1 MLPFLN
7 SKLSAPPFRA
17 GVLRWRVCAVL
28 ALLGLTAQAQT
39 GPTYAGRPFLQV
51 ARANFNDPA
60 AGFITGFG
68 RAQVI
73 GEAVVF
79 VPLNGANAGGLFQ
92 GRGGPLTKVAG
103 PGTATPAD
111 SLQAFHDGFARGTA
125 GGARVAFAAGTA
137 LADGVWLADG
147 ATLSSLLA
155 AGSILPNSGNRA
167 ANVLGEPFLVGD
179 TLALIAAHRPVGGTD
194 NFRGVYRVKAGALE
208 AVADTAT
215 ALPGLGVPDGFSS
228 QVGFDG
234 QSVAFWATRGPFTE
248 QEGMF
253 VQTGT
258 EAVKLIARNG
268 DTFPDGGTM
277 DGFLSPPFVADGAVY
292 FFAYDAAKVTRL
304 LKFEANVLSVLA
316 KDGGLTAEG
325 DALQSLGQA
334 GLAVEDGQVFFPA
347 RTARGPGLYVV
358 TDGDL
363 RTVIPPGVNNLGGL
377 RPAAI
382 VLQDVA
388 GNTLVLDV
396 TDTFNNRR
404 LVANL
409 ALPAVPVII
418 ASPTNQIVAAGA
430 RVEFNVTALGD
441 APLGYAWQFSSPTG
455 LVTRSTTGTLVIE
468 SAGVGDVGFYSV
480 RVTNALG
487 TASSPSFQLNVEV
500 KPEILAAP
508 TNTVVEVGDQLLLR
522 VTALGGLPLSYAW
535 SKDGAPATNETT
547 GLGLFA
553 RTSSGLGDAGR
564 YTVVVSNAWGQVTSA
579 EAVVTVN
586 PPAPNPVFAGGRF
599 VKIVDASTPVPE
611 SGEPFDTQPLGEH
624 SARIIGNEIV
634 WVGGPAEQ
642 PQGGVFRWRDGSLAR
657 VLAAGAALPNG
668 LGAAEAFGLIPA
680 LGGEALAVSALKT
693 NAGFLQPVGLYRH
706 DDAALTALA
715 DTTMA
720 APEAGGTLFPAFFGN
735 SAAAGG
741 RVIFSATPNN
751 QPALYRADA
760 NGIRRVLSASQDLPV
775 VGTATTQLQGLSFDG
790 QTFTVTAA
798 TANQQTLVAL
808 RVNAAGEV
816 TKLLATG
823 DPLPGT
829 TDTVRTFGP
838 SDTEDGV
845 STLLVFN
852 NAFAVN
858 VVEWRDGALT
868 RVAGP
873 GMTVGTLGT
882 IQTLET
888 SYPKASSGRSFVAA
902 RLTTPGGIQ
911 RGIVAASASGIEPVL
926 FAPKLDARRVAGTYV
941 VDSEGDRVLV
951 LVDFVGGGRALYA
964 NVGAADEEP
973 LVLRY
978 TRPSSG
984 TWRFTVPQGAALEAA
999 GTLGGTW
1006 QPVVGSGEVDVAVDG
1021 DTRFFRLRRD

>member
-1 MLPFLN
+1 
-7 SKLSAPPFRA
+7 
-17 GVLRWRVCAVL
+17 
-28 ALLGLTAQAQT
+28 
-39 GPTYAGRPFLQV
+39 
-51 ARANFNDPA
+51 
-60 AGFITGFG
+60 
-68 RAQVI
+68 
-73 GEAVVF
+73 VF
-79 VPLNGANAGGLFQ
+79 VPLNGANAVGLFQ

-103 PGTATPAD
+103 PGTATPAG
-111 SLQAFHDGFARGTA
+111 SLQAFHDGFVRGTA
-125 GGARVAFAAGTA
+125 GGARVAFAAGGA
-137 LADGVWLADG
+137 LADGVWLADS

-179 TLALIAAHRPVGGTD
+179 ALALIAAHRPLGGTD

-268 DTFPDGGTM
+268 DAFPDGGTM
-277 DGFLSPPFVADGAVY
+277 EGFLSPPSVADGAVY
-292 FFAYDAAKVTRL
+292 FFAYDTAKVTRL
-304 LKFEANVLSVLA
+304 LKFEANNLSVLA
-316 KDGGLTAEG
+316 KEGGITSEG
-325 DALQSLGQA
+325 DALQSLGQS
-334 GLAVEDGQVFFPA
+334 GLAVEGGQVFFPA

-358 TDGDL
+358 TGGNL
-363 RTVIPPGVNNLGGL
+363 QTIIPPGVNNLGGL

-388 GNTLVLDV
+388 GDTLVMEV
-396 TDTFNNRR
+396 SDTFNNRR

-409 ALPAVPVII
+409 AVPAVPVII
-418 ASPTNQIVAAGA
+418 ASPTNRTVSPGV
-430 RVEFNVTALGD
+430 RVELKVVALGD
-441 APLGYAWQFSSPTG
+441 APLKYVWFGPLGVIAG
-455 LVTRSTTGTLVIE
+455 ATTDTLVIE
-468 SAGVGDVGFYSV
+468 TAGATNVGFYQ
-480 RVTNALG
+480 VTVSNPLG
-487 TASSPSFQLNVEV
+487 VANSDDAQLNVEI
-500 KPEILAAP
+500 KPAITAEP
-508 TNTVVEVGDQLLLR
+508 RNTVVEVGDNLLLW
-522 VTALGGLPLSYAW
+522 VTAQGGLPLSYAW
-535 SKDGAPATNETT
+535 FKDGAPATNGTT
-547 GLGLFA
+547 AFESFSS
-553 RTSSGLGDAGR
+553 TSASVADAGR
-564 YTVVVSNAWGQVTSA
+564 YTVVVSNAWGHVSSA
-579 EAVVTVN
+579 EALVTVR
-586 PPAPNPVFAGGRF
+586 PAAPNPVFGGGRF
-599 VKIVDASTPVPE
+599 VKIVDAATPLPGSE
-611 SGEPFDTQPLGEH
+611 TLFATQSLGEH
-624 SARIIGNEIV
+624 SARFSGGEIV
-634 WVGGPAEQ
+634 FVGGPAEQ
-642 PQGGVFRWRDGSLAR
+642 PQGGVFARRGGSLVR
-657 VLAAGAALPNG
+657 LLDTGAALPNG
-668 LGAAEAFGLIPA
+668 LGAAEAFSLIPA
-680 LGGEALAVSALKT
+680 PAGESLAVSALQT
-693 NAGFLQPVGLYRH
+693 NGTFLQPVGLYRLGE
-706 DDAALTALA
+706 AGLAVLA
-715 DTTMA
+715 DMTMA

-741 RVIFSATPNN
+741 RIIFSASPNN

-760 NGIRRVLSASQDLPV
+760 AGLSRVLSAQQNLPV

-829 TDTVRTFGP
+829 ADTVRSLGS
-838 SDTEDGV
+838 SDTEENTT
-845 STLLVFN
+845 TLLVRN
-852 NAFAVN
+852 NAFALN
-858 VVEWRDGALT
+858 IVEWRDGVLT

-873 GMTVGTLGT
+873 GMAVGTLGT
-882 IQTLET
+882 IRTLET
-888 SYPKASSGRSFVAA
+888 SFPKASDGRSFVAA

-911 RGIVAASASGIEPVL
+911 RGIVAASAAGIEPVL
-926 FAPKLDARRVAGTYV
+926 FATKLDARRVASTYV
-941 VDSEGDRVLV
+941 VDAEGDRVLV

-973 LVLRY
+973 LVLHY

-984 TWRFTVPQGAALEAA
+984 TLRFTVPHGAALEAA

-1006 QPVVGSGEVDVAVDG
+1006 QAVAGSGEVDVTADG
-1021 DTRFFRLRRD
+1021 DARFFRLRRH